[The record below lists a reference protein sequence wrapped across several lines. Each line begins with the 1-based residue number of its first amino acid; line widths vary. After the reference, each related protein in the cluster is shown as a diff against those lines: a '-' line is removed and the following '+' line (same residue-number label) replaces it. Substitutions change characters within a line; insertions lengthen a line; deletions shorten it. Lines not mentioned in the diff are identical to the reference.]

1 MHLKFQIARAAI
13 PEVGRRTGV
22 PFEGLRC
29 ARGYVS
35 AGLEEWFPK
44 REPES
49 ELCSIMGLGWKS
61 NISAPDAASGRNDG
75 VEIRGEPTAL
85 RGTEVSRL
93 LALRMLS
100 WPHEGW

>member
-1 MHLKFQIARAAI
+1 
-13 PEVGRRTGV
+13 
-22 PFEGLRC
+22 
-29 ARGYVS
+29 
-35 AGLEEWFPK
+35 
-44 REPES
+44 
-49 ELCSIMGLGWKS
+49 MGLGWKS
-61 NISAPDAASGRNDG
+61 NIRAPDAASGRNDG